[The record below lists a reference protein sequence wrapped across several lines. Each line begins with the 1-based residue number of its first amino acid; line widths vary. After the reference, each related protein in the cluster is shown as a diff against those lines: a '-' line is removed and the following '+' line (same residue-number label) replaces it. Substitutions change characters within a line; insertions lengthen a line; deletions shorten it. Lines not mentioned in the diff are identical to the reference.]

1 MPLLSNETPARL
13 TLQTFHKDFG
23 ERKVELTASVVNSE
37 PWFRAKEVAAA
48 LGFKYV
54 RSAIETHVDEEDLT
68 TMKAL
73 GLMTAHESRSHAC
86 EGVYISANGLCS
98 LVIGS
103 RKSDAKAI
111 GRWVWK
117 EVLPA
122 IRRNAN
128 LEDEEEDEEEDEADN
143 ATTAAVAIVQPTE
156 EQHWQC
162 LRAKLDALTAA
173 HNLARAAGVPTGEG
187 LQKAIADGVN
197 SVMLPAGRQQG
208 DMMDAADYLRR
219 RGHTEDEINHI
230 AGEFGKA
237 LKAAWEQLR
246 GEDVVTNAAEFGS
259 ALSNVRKYHAQDDAM
274 FMDEVYNLFKAKRA
288 LYSTICAGHEEARA
302 QTADQVAAALQNARG
317 FKQPAPK
324 RQRIAA
330 TAR

>member
-1 MPLLSNETPARL
+1 MANDERVSGQSPPTTSNMLWQEQNVQLIRNIIHAGWKRERTMFGPTSLHSTATLIAFALSSSANILHMPLLSNETPARL

-111 GRWVWK
+111 GRWV
-117 EVLPA
+117 L
-122 IRRNAN
+122 
-128 LEDEEEDEEEDEADN
+128 
-143 ATTAAVAIVQPTE
+143 
-156 EQHWQC
+156 
-162 LRAKLDALTAA
+162 
-173 HNLARAAGVPTGEG
+173 
-187 LQKAIADGVN
+187 
-197 SVMLPAGRQQG
+197 
-208 DMMDAADYLRR
+208 
-219 RGHTEDEINHI
+219 
-230 AGEFGKA
+230 
-237 LKAAWEQLR
+237 
-246 GEDVVTNAAEFGS
+246 
-259 ALSNVRKYHAQDDAM
+259 
-274 FMDEVYNLFKAKRA
+274 
-288 LYSTICAGHEEARA
+288 
-302 QTADQVAAALQNARG
+302 
-317 FKQPAPK
+317 
-324 RQRIAA
+324 
-330 TAR
+330 

>member
-73 GLMTAHESRSHAC
+73 GMMTAHESRSHAC

-111 GRWVWK
+111 GRWVLK

-208 DMMDAADYLRR
+208 DMLDAADYLRR
-219 RGHTEDEINHI
+219 RGHTEDHINHI

-237 LKAAWEQLR
+237 LKVAWEQLR

-259 ALSNVRKYHAQDDAM
+259 ALSNVRKYHAQEDAM

-288 LYSTICAGHEEARA
+288 LYRTICAGHEEARA

-324 RQRIAA
+324 RQRMAA